1 MGGLLEGKKVLVTG
15 VLDRRSIAYSAAR
28 LAQEQGAEIVL
39 SGFGRA
45 RNLTERTARRLDPE
59 PPILE
64 LDVNKPEDIEAVADD
79 LAERWGELD
88 GIVHAIAFAPEDAL
102 GGNFLAA
109 QWPSV
114 ATALQTSAYS
124 LKALSV
130 GLVDLLG
137 PGASVVGLDFDARI
151 AWPAYDWMG
160 VAKAALESTSRYLA
174 RDLGERGIRVNLVSA
189 GPVKTLAAKGIS
201 GFEQIEG
208 QWTRQ
213 APLGWNTTDPEP
225 VGLVASYHGRTH
237 PRRRRLPCHGGP
249 DKVAVSHQLSA
260 VTKHEQ
266 DVLVRREESL
276 PVQGR
281 RQDYS
286 SLYPAGQRAELGV
299 LLHPGELDLAGR
311 TVPVLAHD
319 DLGDA
324 LVIGFRIVIFI
335 SV

>member
-45 RNLTERTARRLDPE
+45 RSLTERTARRLDPE

-79 LAERWGELD
+79 LGERWGELD

-130 GLVDLLG
+130 GLVDLLK

-174 RDLGERGIRVNLVSA
+174 RDLGQRGIRVNLVSA

-201 GFEQIEG
+201 GFEEIEG
-208 QWTRQ
+208 VWTRQ
-213 APLGWNTTDPEP
+213 APLGWITTDPEP
-225 VGLVASYHGRTH
+225 VGR
-237 PRRRRLPCHGGP
+237 
-249 DKVAVSHQLSA
+249 AVVSLLS
-260 VTKHEQ
+260 
-266 DVLVRREESL
+266 DWW
-276 PVQGR
+276 
-281 RQDYS
+281 
-286 SLYPAGQRAELGV
+286 PATT
-299 LLHPGELDLAGR
+299 GELIHVDGGYHAMGA
-311 TVPVLAHD
+311 P
-319 DLGDA
+319 
-324 LVIGFRIVIFI
+324 IK
-335 SV
+335 